1 MLTSNLY
8 FMRTLIIFL
17 FIPAILVAQ
26 DSSRI
31 KLFSSSVEE
40 VLKLKKDEER
50 EIQVVTASRLKE
62 NLSDAPASITVITRE
77 EIERYGYRNLA
88 ELLARVPEVY
98 THYTG
103 NNYDTDFRGFFTNN
117 TRRNVLFW

>member
-1 MLTSNLY
+1 
-8 FMRTLIIFL
+8 MRTLIIFL